1 MELLE
6 YKMDANHEG
15 NEIVPTFVSR
25 SDNGHFFNPSNF
37 TYVGSRLS
45 ERVKVPDSVTVL
57 SRADLKTRCKIA
69 GVMMELSDPN
79 DPESELVQMSNEDID
94 TLIDAF
100 CDARDM
106 E

>member
-15 NEIVPTFVSR
+15 NEIVPTFISR
-25 SDNGHFFNPSNF
+25 SDNGHFYNPSNY

-45 ERVKVPDSVTVL
+45 NKVKVPDSVTIL
-57 SRADLKTRCKIA
+57 TRISLKTRCKIA
-69 GVMMELSDPN
+69 GVMMKLSDPN
-79 DPESELVQMSNEDID
+79 DPESQLVQMSNEEID
-94 TLIDAF
+94 SVVDAF
-100 CDARDM
+100 CNARGM